1 MPVERLLVDRPDP
14 LARRARVGEPREAGD
29 RFGRYY
35 WVKCAIKLGEGLV
48 TKCSPTRDHG
58 LLATGAHGAYL

>member
-1 MPVERLLVDRPDP
+1 MPVERLLVDRPDL
-14 LARRARVGEPREAGD
+14 LARRARVGEPRGAGD

-35 WVKCAIKLGEGLV
+35 WVKWAIKLGEGLV

-58 LLATGAHGAYL
+58 LLVSGSRRAYR